1 MWFVFHK
8 AKIQK
13 IFIIDKVFID
23 MIGITPKEKMLVNIL
38 VKLYSKEQLE
48 EELNDILETVDSSK
62 LVRGAAKLIGIN
74 ANEISRIGLQYLN
87 YAVDNYEKIKNK
99 EYPEDIER
107 VQQVY
112 FYADE
117 TEEVI
122 MFSTKRVSINTLP
135 KYDTEYI
142 NNYTKQ
148 NIQKYFYSFHGGS
161 IVNKKDFQD
170 ILNNNSVLDLV
181 TTTNLGEYCH
191 QNIHYENKI
200 VADDMLL
207 SSLVYLN
214 NKTIGPY
221 KGHFEFYSQKIDL
234 RDPNV
239 EVVHQYRVW

>member
-1 MWFVFHK
+1 
-8 AKIQK
+8 
-13 IFIIDKVFID
+13 

-117 TEEVI
+117 SENVV
-122 MFSTKRVSINTLP
+122 MFSRKRVSINTLP
-135 KYDTEYI
+135 KYIDQVEDHVYNNFYEYDSDTLDVDYGDGDLISFEPDKEATVI
-142 NNYTKQ
+142 TNISNN
-148 NIQKYFYSFHGGS
+148 
-161 IVNKKDFQD
+161 V
-170 ILNNNSVLDLV
+170 LN
-181 TTTNLGEYCH
+181 
-191 QNIHYENKI
+191 
-200 VADDMLL
+200 
-207 SSLVYLN
+207 
-214 NKTIGPY
+214 
-221 KGHFEFYSQKIDL
+221 
-234 RDPNV
+234 
-239 EVVHQYRVW
+239 

>member
-1 MWFVFHK
+1 
-8 AKIQK
+8 
-13 IFIIDKVFID
+13 

-117 TEEVI
+117 SENVV
-122 MFSTKRVSINTLP
+122 MFSRKRVSINTLP
-135 KYDTEYI
+135 KYIDQVEDHVYNNFYEYDPDTLDVDYGDGDLISFEPDKEMI
-142 NNYTKQ
+142 TILDISNN
-148 NIQKYFYSFHGGS
+148 
-161 IVNKKDFQD
+161 V
-170 ILNNNSVLDLV
+170 LN
-181 TTTNLGEYCH
+181 
-191 QNIHYENKI
+191 
-200 VADDMLL
+200 
-207 SSLVYLN
+207 
-214 NKTIGPY
+214 
-221 KGHFEFYSQKIDL
+221 
-234 RDPNV
+234 
-239 EVVHQYRVW
+239 